1 MEEVIC
7 VLENVKVINIMA
19 DGTVCEDLST
29 YLDEDHPLPEL
40 TARLVCEFVRE
51 GRAGRMTEGG

>member
-1 MEEVIC
+1 

-29 YLDEDHPLPEL
+29 YLDEDHPLPEVA
-40 TARLVCEFVRE
+40 ARLVCDFVRE
-51 GRAGRMTEGG
+51 GRARRVAAGG